1 VKELVAMDRNQVPL
15 KLEVL
20 TAADFV
26 NSMMRKDSGALS
38 YSALNTHRDGLF
50 NLFNYYGQTMGEML
64 ESELTNYLK
73 GLKHKLGKDASNG
86 ESADKI
92 S

>member
-1 VKELVAMDRNQVPL
+1 
-15 KLEVL
+15 
-20 TAADFV
+20 
-26 NSMMRKDSGALS
+26 
-38 YSALNTHRDGLF
+38 
-50 NLFNYYGQTMGEML
+50 MGEML